1 MRIVVN
7 GAPHEVQALTL
18 AAALVE
24 LGYGEQRVATA
35 LDGDFVPAP
44 QRADRAL
51 QPHCRIEIVSPRQ
64 GG

>member
-7 GAPHEVQALTL
+7 GAPHDVQAHTL
-18 AAALVE
+18 ALVLVE

-35 LDGDFVPAP
+35 LDGNFVPAP

-51 QPHCRIEIVSPRQ
+51 QPHCQVEIVSPRP